1 MLYCVDLNRFN
12 HILLVYKPRGEW
24 NIVSHCKR
32 FNLSMILLLVE
43 KQQILILSSG
53 LTSDQTQDLHS
64 TALDVSKLLFTLL
77 R

>member
-1 MLYCVDLNRFN
+1 
-12 HILLVYKPRGEW
+12 
-24 NIVSHCKR
+24 
-32 FNLSMILLLVE
+32 MILLLVE